1 MTSLLRAAPW
11 KVLRSSKDS
20 GQVKASRLL
29 YKSEG
34 LVDTQIKET
43 FLSLFTADEESSCIN
58 IIISFK
64 QSICRTQQQTVQFEW
79 KT

>member
-11 KVLRSSKDS
+11 KVLRSSKGS
-20 GQVKASRLL
+20 GKVKASRLL